1 MYWTTNQSVAQTFE
15 YQKRLRECEK
25 QWAYMRSIVCSVPAR
40 SIAVNSIDI
49 EPAERCEPG

>member
-25 QWAYMRSIVCSVPAR
+25 QWAYMRNIVRSVPAR
-40 SIAVNSIDI
+40 SIAVNSTDI